1 MSDPRLDD
9 YVRVGE
15 AAELLG
21 VSSGTVRN
29 WARSGKLREHRHPL
43 NDYRLF
49 DRRDLEAL
57 LRRTRES
64 GRSPRQRAKTGSRK
78 RQEPA

>member
-1 MSDPRLDD
+1 MSDPRLTD
-9 YVRVGE
+9 YLRVGE

-21 VSSGTVRN
+21 VSPGTVRN
-29 WARSGKLREHRHPL
+29 WARNGDLREHRHPV

-49 DRRDLEAL
+49 DRRDLDAL

-64 GRSPRQRAKTGSRK
+64 GRGPKARSRTGSRK